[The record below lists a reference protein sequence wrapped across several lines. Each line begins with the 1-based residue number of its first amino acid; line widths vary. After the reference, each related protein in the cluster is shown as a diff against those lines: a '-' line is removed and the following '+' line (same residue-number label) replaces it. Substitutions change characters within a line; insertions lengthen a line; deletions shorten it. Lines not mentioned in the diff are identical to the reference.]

1 MSTRQAKE
9 KPKRSENVYI
19 RCNYSISYDR
29 KLTFDLSNVTCECR
43 YATSLKANA
52 NSRTWNWHQAAR
64 CTETKPQFDQSSHVK
79 QKKRYWSTYRVRETT

>member
-52 NSRTWNWHQAAR
+52 NSRT
-64 CTETKPQFDQSSHVK
+64 
-79 QKKRYWSTYRVRETT
+79 

>member
-1 MSTRQAKE
+1 MTASVFHFLTPVYIFNVMSTRQAKE

-52 NSRTWNWHQAAR
+52 NSRT
-64 CTETKPQFDQSSHVK
+64 
-79 QKKRYWSTYRVRETT
+79 

>member
-9 KPKRSENVYI
+9 KPTRSENVYI
-19 RCNYSISYDR
+19 GRNYDISYDR
-29 KLTFDLSNVTCECR
+29 KLTFALSNVTCECR

-64 CTETKPQFDQSSHVK
+64 YTETKTRFDHTSNTK
-79 QKKRYWSTYRVRETT
+79 LKKRNWSTYRVRETT